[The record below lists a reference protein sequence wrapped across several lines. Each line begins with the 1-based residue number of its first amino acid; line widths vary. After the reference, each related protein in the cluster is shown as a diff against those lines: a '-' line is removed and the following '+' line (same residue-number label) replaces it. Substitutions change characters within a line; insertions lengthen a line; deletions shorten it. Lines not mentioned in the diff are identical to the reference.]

1 MCKQIY
7 IKKKQVSRRSIG
19 RSPNASLA
27 ACVHSKD
34 LKEPFLRTT
43 QVTVSYLYAVVAL
56 SHSVRAL
63 PARLP
68 RTLSLSLPNRR
79 RGRENREGPCSLK
92 QCRAAMLALKTTR
105 GCRRVRFQL
114 TFVFFHNFHF
124 VLISQQ

>member
-7 IKKKQVSRRSIG
+7 IKEKQVSRLSIG
-19 RSPNASLA
+19 RSPNASLT

-34 LKEPFLRTT
+34 LKETFLRTT
-43 QVTVSYLYAVVAL
+43 QVTVSFLYAVVAL
-56 SHSVRAL
+56 RAL

-79 RGRENREGPCSLK
+79 RGREKREEPCFLK

-105 GCRRVRFQL
+105 GCRRVKFQL
-114 TFVFFHNFHF
+114 TFVIFHNFNF
-124 VLISQQ
+124 VLNSQQ